1 MKQILPYAIF
11 LALLFTVANFTYCKK
26 KAPPPLPDNTF
37 TVVVADKQFLA
48 ENKDI
53 PDFPAE
59 RSPEDVKAASAYLL
73 NVAIAANITG
83 KIAEAVKDKK
93 KVLPAVWALTPILI
107 SDLPELIAAGKSL
120 KKFQAFYVA
129 SGGLTA
135 DERAIVAGEF
145 ATRLALPYPIAE
157 AISEAT
163 IEAALANMKLAAVIQ
178 TSVKK

>member
-1 MKQILPYAIF
+1 MKQILPYALF
-11 LALLFTVANFTYCKK
+11 LAILFTVANFTFCKQK
-26 KAPPPLPDNTF
+26 KVPMPDNTF

-48 ENKDI
+48 ENKDL
-53 PDFPAE
+53 PDFADE

-73 NVAIAANITG
+73 NVAIAANITA

-107 SDLPELIAAGKSL
+107 SDLPELIADGKSL

-135 DERAIVAGEF
+135 DERAIVTGEF

-163 IEAALANMKLAAVIQ
+163 IEAALANMKLAGTIQGVI
-178 TSVKK
+178 KK